1 MAKNW
6 WEEYPV
12 AKASEDEWW
21 KNYPEAKPVQPKER
35 TWGEATT
42 DIGASLG
49 VGAGNL
55 LQLPGQLYG
64 LATGD
69 FEDSG
74 ILGLGKSLVKSS
86 EAMKSEG
93 LKQRE
98 ALRSQKIAEA
108 DKQGVWEGF
117 KTAFGS
123 TVTDIPLLLSFLAE
137 QAPQLLVPLGAGKA
151 GSAISMGKEI
161 ATGVVRKEAGAEAGE
176 AGVKAAIGAAGVQQG
191 ADVGAQSYE
200 DIYKYLVTQG
210 TPPEDA
216 KQQALDLARATG
228 AAGTVISI
236 LAQRLPGARALE
248 EALVGVPMVK
258 KTVAGIPLTG
268 ITGRAANIGKAALGE
283 TGSEMVEEGG
293 GKFTQNLAMRDV
305 NPNQSLTEGVGS
317 TAGLAAV
324 GGVGM
329 GGVSGALQK
338 VAPSTT
344 VPESFTPTHTNS
356 SGVPFMHVE
365 GDKYVD
371 EYGNEV
377 ERPVSAMKP
386 IDIEKFKEPAVP
398 VSDDETQKL
407 VDEFNRTEE
416 ERAAKPV
423 ATPIA
428 ESVPVAKP
436 VAESTPAVETPQVF
450 TVEDP
455 VAKSGINQSFST
467 VEEAQ
472 AHADTLTSNR
482 NALVDEHQATID
494 NTTASIDTLKQGLDT
509 EVAKGNYGTP
519 QFLTHEN
526 NINTEIGKLS
536 NTIVQEQAEITRLEQ
551 PIQVVGTNTP
561 TAKVTPVPAPLEGVT
576 EPVYTPELAA
586 KIKQL
591 RKSLLPTLER
601 FGLKDVG
608 LNIVASIENGTAN
621 AHYVEQVMQIAYNAN
636 DPMGSLRHESIHA
649 LKELGAFTENEWRV
663 LSQRAK
669 DTWVNQFI
677 SQKNQAKYKAEY
689 QNYKKTMDGFD
700 AYLQEEAIAEAF
712 RHFANTKPPAGLIG
726 QLYSRLNNMFQ
737 SLGNS
742 FKQLGY
748 TNAEAI
754 FQKIERGEA
763 KPKKVEKKVEKVA
776 ETVAEKPVKVKK
788 APEAKKVVEKA
799 PEALKA
805 PEVAEKIAEKP
816 EAHTGTMETNTLLN
830 KQGKEANEEYDNI
843 KDIDK
848 PWAKELVKRF
858 ENIQRKVFTSLSAG
872 TINRLASTVVGEK
885 VRVGKIDTQAF
896 GTFDGKASPNM
907 RIPMS
912 YMTEDNVEH
921 NFTKEQAEL
930 MLVVLGTNLNQ
941 EAQAASLFTP
951 VETGADT
958 FRIRLDNKILNERDA
973 AAFDKAIGYPV
984 NVYQDENGHGI
995 IDINLAGNDPFT
1007 SEEALK
1013 SAMGKVFPNAEY
1025 AFTPCKYESIYITS
1039 EQSDY
1044 SDKSYKEI
1052 VNEWKKGEST
1062 GGTRNGLWET
1072 FDVDFKPS
1080 VTEIRNLATARN
1092 KEFKEFAQ
1100 EARRRQ
1106 EIEKKVVEPEVK
1118 APVKKSELEA
1128 IWNEYRHTA
1137 LPFSSL
1143 SKEDI
1148 QVLARV
1154 KDKGDEAIDRAVQKI
1169 YKAIEQA
1176 PTEAEVEAVAA
1187 QEIDTKEV
1195 AQEEEEAQP
1204 EEEEEPQAKTD
1215 KAAIKAQKALDK
1227 AAVKAQKVLD
1237 KAADKIEAKALK
1249 LRVKEAVKQA
1259 KIDVDNSEVGQ
1270 ALQRVQNADF
1280 DLDNKNQIR
1289 AFYKKLVKNNIL
1301 DEGGDTQENLSDKEA
1316 DANDVL
1322 NSIDGELQDA
1332 YDNALQER
1340 IDEVTEEAEYQ
1351 TDEASVANQ
1360 SNPQSVAES
1369 LLTKEDTALLEKI
1382 GVTQE
1387 EIADK
1392 AMEILGQA
1400 KNVHNIR
1407 ANTWAKQFG
1416 ELATQVQALLR
1427 RIMNGMMSVVV
1438 GINLS
1443 VAPPAIQAHTSIYTY
1458 TTPIHVANFKGA
1470 ERTVGVERLL
1480 SAILDT
1486 NANEDMAFVV
1496 ADKPT
1501 ATMYVFDKLGNLKGS
1516 SPVLLGVTKGDKNT
1530 LSSLSS
1536 RANNPLLRT
1545 TPSGIYTTK
1554 SIKHE
1559 QYKKEYG
1566 HEWLVQ
1572 LVETT
1577 AGDNSTTAIH
1587 GVYVHTPSEQR
1598 QARLDSKSIEDNRA
1612 SWGCLNAPVQ
1622 FMQDVV
1628 QPTFENENGK
1638 VFITP
1643 EEMGSDPLL
1652 GLPAA
1657 KTKTVKKLAQSLET
1671 ESGRLQT
1678 SKQEDILATEAPR
1691 GRFQFKEELTQP
1703 VDIPKNIW
1711 NLYVKDKQLYVDYDQ
1726 DVSNNRHTKVRFTT
1740 SWKRL
1745 NKAIKEHIGDNEN
1758 EVLAYHWKLQDYYDK
1773 AEAEAPRGR
1782 FQFKEEEEYIP
1793 ATLTEKFKRW
1803 FGNSEIVNR
1812 DGSPKVMYHA
1822 TARDITIFTP
1832 KQANAIFLTDSPDFA
1847 QTFAET
1853 SEDYMIAEAK
1863 ANMSEA
1869 ELDSLRTKAEKISKK
1884 EGTSYA
1890 DELYALIR
1898 DTLPSNQNIM
1908 PVYVSAKNV
1917 FDFENPAH
1925 LYTLEEAGTI
1935 PIHTGGRM
1943 IKYQNISA
1951 TEMDRV
1957 KIGSWNAI
1965 ESQEVQAAIKK
1976 AGFDGFYVLEG
1987 GKKNLG
1993 VYTSN
1998 QIKSSIGNN
2007 GEFDI
2012 NNPDIRY
2019 QFKED
2024 EEFVEPSGKIDNVTY
2039 LLQDKFIDLK
2049 RVIQSLNKRGKV
2061 IADKWNAYLQEELY
2075 HGRVSTRI
2083 DFFMKRQLN
2092 PVLKQ
2097 MDAAGIT
2104 VVDMDNYLLARH
2116 ASEANAHI
2124 ANVNADPSA
2133 NAGMTNDE
2141 ALEYMDAIPANKRQ
2155 VYERIANQIDSM
2167 TKETREMMVSYGLE
2181 KQGVID
2187 SWEHAYKHY
2196 VPLMREQ
2203 DESDTGSLSFGTG
2216 KGYSVK
2222 GKTVKARIGSS
2233 KSVVDVLANI
2243 ALQRERIIAR
2253 GEKNRVGQSLLGL
2266 VLTNPNKDFWVAVNP
2281 HIGNKNLTKELTE
2294 LGLDPSVSQN
2304 LGEAPIE
2311 RVPNAKTGE
2320 AQTQI
2325 NPLWRKQPNVFITRV
2340 NGEDRVIIFNMK
2352 DPRAK
2357 RMAVSFSNLT
2367 TQNQSEVLK
2376 MEGASGAYWE
2386 GITKNVGKGTRYF
2399 ASINTQYNPAFGLY
2413 NLLRDIGGATLNLQ
2427 STALKGKEFKVITN
2441 ALIALRAVYKDLRL
2455 QREGKVIAKDPSG
2468 KFSWAEKFE
2477 EFELAGGKTGFSDLF
2492 NNSEE
2497 KALKLQ
2503 KEINSFG
2510 KHGVKQTRDAVL
2522 GWLSDFNS
2530 AIENCIRVSAY
2541 NEATKMNLSKD
2552 QAASIAKNL
2561 TVNFNRTGARTKL
2574 FTPLYAFFNA
2584 SVQGTAR
2591 IAETMYKDG
2600 KLTPA
2605 GKKIVAGSVILGVVQ
2620 AVAIAAA
2627 GFDEN
2632 DPPEWVKDKNI
2643 IIPYGNKKYIAIPMP
2658 LGFNIFPSF
2667 ARRVT
2672 EFAMSDEKNIGKAA
2686 ASTFTM
2692 ILDGFNPL
2700 GSGTLMQTALPT
2712 LLDPIAAIAE
2722 NRDFS
2727 GRPIAR
2733 DDMNSLEPTPG
2744 YSRAK
2749 ENASSISTGIA
2760 YAINILT
2767 GGTEFQKGFISPTP
2781 DTLDYLAGQ
2790 ATGGVGREIMKI
2802 GKAGTAL
2809 ATGEELSTSNVPVVG
2824 RMIGNA
2830 NQKSAETARFYENIK
2845 RLNEHKAEIEG
2856 RAKSD
2861 QEIDAYME
2869 KHPESALYQEAG
2881 KFYKQISDLHKAKK
2895 ELKLMGADKED
2906 IKALDD
2912 AALEYMVVV
2921 NEIVRD
2927 FKHNN

>member
-1 MAKNW
+1 MADNW
-6 WEEYPV
+6 WEKDQV
-12 AKASEDEWW
+12 AKTNDESWW
-21 KNYPEAKPVQPKER
+21 KNDQIAKPQQKPE
-35 TWGEATT
+35 
-42 DIGASLG
+42 DIGIVSGTAAALG
-49 VGAGNL
+49 RGFESFGDVYGGLKLGATHTLGSDEDAAQQMAAMKADKLKPQEKPAMTWADMERIYADKGLLSAAAELPKYATESIAQSAPEMATPLAVGAGVTAASAPVVGPFAPIVGGAAGILTYGIQQAGHFLTTQGEEKKNPE
-55 LQLPGQLYG
+55 QLEVGKA
-64 LATGD
+64 LATAAATAPLGYLVD
-69 FEDSG
+69 KWT
-74 ILGLGKSLVKSS
+74 LGLGSLTEKQVGK
-86 EAMKSEG
+86 ELLKRYTADEIG
-93 LKQRE
+93 LGGVAAGASATVAKGVG
-98 ALRSQKIAEA
+98 KGFFAEA
-108 DKQGVWEGF
+108 PVEVVEQVAERWQAGQDLNSPEAIAAYKEAWFGAGVSGGVMKGTVSGYQAYQGFNTPEGPAPTPTVPTTPVAPTPPAA
-117 KTAFGS
+117 TA
-123 TVTDIPLLLSFLAE
+123 PLDAE
-137 QAPQLLVPLGAGKA
+137 QAA
-151 GSAISMGKEI
+151 
-161 ATGVVRKEAGAEAGE
+161 
-176 AGVKAAIGAAGVQQG
+176 
-191 ADVGAQSYE
+191 
-200 DIYKYLVTQG
+200 
-210 TPPEDA
+210 
-216 KQQALDLARATG
+216 
-228 AAGTVISI
+228 
-236 LAQRLPGARALE
+236 
-248 EALVGVPMVK
+248 
-258 KTVAGIPLTG
+258 
-268 ITGRAANIGKAALGE
+268 
-283 TGSEMVEEGG
+283 
-293 GKFTQNLAMRDV
+293 
-305 NPNQSLTEGVGS
+305 
-317 TAGLAAV
+317 
-324 GGVGM
+324 
-329 GGVSGALQK
+329 
-338 VAPSTT
+338 
-344 VPESFTPTHTNS
+344 
-356 SGVPFMHVE
+356 
-365 GDKYVD
+365 
-371 EYGNEV
+371 
-377 ERPVSAMKP
+377 
-386 IDIEKFKEPAVP
+386 
-398 VSDDETQKL
+398 

-416 ERAAKPV
+416 ERAAAPTPVPV
-423 ATPIA
+423 ATP
-428 ESVPVAKP
+428 
-436 VAESTPAVETPQVF
+436 VAESAPATTPVVEPETAVETPVAEPKAEVF

-455 VAKSGINQSFST
+455 VAKAGIHKEF
-467 VEEAQ
+467 
-472 AHADTLTSNR
+472 DTLEAAEAHVDTIAANR
-482 NALVDEHQATID
+482 TALIEGHQD
-494 NTTASIDTLKQGLDT
+494 NIAAHNEDIVTLKQGLDT
-509 EVAKGNYGTP
+509 EIAKGNYGTP
-519 QFLTHEN
+519 QFLTHEA
-526 NINTEIGKLS
+526 NINNEISLLNDKIM
-536 NTIVQEQAEITRLEQ
+536 TEQAQVSNLSQ
-551 PIQVVGTNTP
+551 PVNIVSPTNAVVEVKAVQATP
-561 TAKVTPVPAPLEGVT
+561 IAPTPITPVPAPLEGVT
-576 EPVYTPELAA
+576 EPVYTPTLAA
-586 KIKQL
+586 KVKQL
-591 RKSLLPTLER
+591 RLSLLPTLER
-601 FGLKDVG
+601 FGLKYVG

-663 LSQRAK
+663 LSQKAK

-677 SQKNQAKYKAEY
+677 SEKNQAKYEAEY
-689 QNYKKTMDGFD
+689 KKRNKPMDGFD

-712 RHFANTKPPAGLIG
+712 KHFANTKPPAGLIG
-726 QLYSRLNNMFQ
+726 QLYSRLNNMFA
-737 SLGNS
+737 SLGNA

-748 TNAEAI
+748 TNADAI

-763 KPKKVEKKVEKVA
+763 KPKKVEKVA
-776 ETVAEKPVKVKK
+776 EKVAEKPVKVKK

-805 PEVAEKIAEKP
+805 PEVAEKVAEKP

-885 VRVGKIDTQAF
+885 VRVGKTDTQAF

-1025 AFTPCKYESIYITS
+1025 VFTPCKYESIYITS

-1062 GGTRNGLWET
+1062 GGTRNGLWKT

-1092 KEFKEFAQ
+1092 KEFKEFTQ

-1128 IWNEYRHTA
+1128 IWNSYRHTA

-1195 AQEEEEAQP
+1195 AQEEEEVQP

-1215 KAAIKAQKALDK
+1215 KAAIKTQKALDK
-1227 AAVKAQKVLD
+1227 AAAKAQKVLD
-1237 KAADKIEAKALK
+1237 KAEAKIEAKALK

-1259 KIDVDNSEVGQ
+1259 KRDVDNSELGQ

-1340 IDEVTEEAEYQ
+1340 IDEVTKEAEYQ
-1351 TDEASVANQ
+1351 TD
-1360 SNPQSVAES
+1360 
-1369 LLTKEDTALLEKI
+1369 
-1382 GVTQE
+1382 
-1387 EIADK
+1387 
-1392 AMEILGQA
+1392 
-1400 KNVHNIR
+1400 
-1407 ANTWAKQFG
+1407 
-1416 ELATQVQALLR
+1416 
-1427 RIMNGMMSVVV
+1427 
-1438 GINLS
+1438 
-1443 VAPPAIQAHTSIYTY
+1443 
-1458 TTPIHVANFKGA
+1458 
-1470 ERTVGVERLL
+1470 
-1480 SAILDT
+1480 
-1486 NANEDMAFVV
+1486 
-1496 ADKPT
+1496 
-1501 ATMYVFDKLGNLKGS
+1501 
-1516 SPVLLGVTKGDKNT
+1516 
-1530 LSSLSS
+1530 
-1536 RANNPLLRT
+1536 
-1545 TPSGIYTTK
+1545 
-1554 SIKHE
+1554 
-1559 QYKKEYG
+1559 
-1566 HEWLVQ
+1566 
-1572 LVETT
+1572 
-1577 AGDNSTTAIH
+1577 
-1587 GVYVHTPSEQR
+1587 
-1598 QARLDSKSIEDNRA
+1598 
-1612 SWGCLNAPVQ
+1612 
-1622 FMQDVV
+1622 
-1628 QPTFENENGK
+1628 
-1638 VFITP
+1638 
-1643 EEMGSDPLL
+1643 
-1652 GLPAA
+1652 
-1657 KTKTVKKLAQSLET
+1657 
-1671 ESGRLQT
+1671 
-1678 SKQEDILATEAPR
+1678 
-1691 GRFQFKEELTQP
+1691 
-1703 VDIPKNIW
+1703 
-1711 NLYVKDKQLYVDYDQ
+1711 
-1726 DVSNNRHTKVRFTT
+1726 
-1740 SWKRL
+1740 
-1745 NKAIKEHIGDNEN
+1745 
-1758 EVLAYHWKLQDYYDK
+1758 
-1773 AEAEAPRGR
+1773 EAPRGR
-1782 FQFKEEEEYIP
+1782 FQFKEEEKYIP

-1812 DGSPKVMYHA
+1812 DGTPKVMYHA

-1869 ELDSLRTKAEKISKK
+1869 ELDSLRAKAEKISKK

-1925 LYTLEEAGTI
+1925 LHILEEAGIIPNDNTPSWLAATLDEGKTSTRQGTI
-1935 PIHTGGRM
+1935 
-1943 IKYQNISA
+1943 
-1951 TEMDRV
+1951 ERV

-1965 ESQEVQAAIKK
+1965 ESESVQAAIKK

-1998 QIKSSIGNN
+1998 QIKSAIGNT
-2007 GEFDI
+2007 GEFDV

-2039 LLQDKFIDLK
+2039 LLVDKFVDLK
-2049 RVIQSLNKRGKV
+2049 RVIQSINKRGKV

-2075 HGRVSTRI
+2075 HSKVSTRI

-2233 KSVVDVLANI
+2233 KAVVDVLANI

-2281 HIGNKNLTKELTE
+2281 HIGNKSLTKELTE

-2352 DPRAK
+2352 DARAK

-2376 MEGASGAYWE
+2376 MEGEAGAYWDS
-2386 GITKNVGKGTRYF
+2386 ITKNVGKGTRWF

-2441 ALIALRAVYKDLRL
+2441 AFVALRAVYKDLRL
-2455 QREGKVIAKDPSG
+2455 QREGKPADSAWAK
-2468 KFSWAEKFE
+2468 KFE

-2497 KALKLQ
+2497 KAHKLQ
-2503 KEINSFG
+2503 EEINSFG
-2510 KHGVKQTRDAVL
+2510 KHGVKQTRDAVF

-2541 NEATKMNLSKD
+2541 DEGIKSGLSQD
-2552 QAASIAKNL
+2552 QAASLAKNL

-2605 GKKIVAGSVILGVVQ
+2605 GKKIVAGSVILGVIQ
-2620 AVAIAAA
+2620 AVTIAAA

-2686 ASTFTM
+2686 TSTFTM

-2733 DDMNSLEPTPG
+2733 DDVNSLEPTPG

-2802 GKAGTAL
+2802 GKAGSAL
-2809 ATGEELSTSNVPVVG
+2809 ATGEELSTSNVPIVG

-2861 QEIDAYME
+2861 QEIDVYME

>member
-1 MAKNW
+1 MSDIDDFGAWIVKNQALKGTPDF
-6 WEEYPV
+6 ETV
-12 AKASEDEWW
+12 AKAFKELDAAQ
-21 KNYPEAKPVQPKER
+21 NPVAPVQPKER
-35 TWGEATT
+35 TWGGATT

-55 LQLPGQLYG
+55 IQLPGQLYG
-64 LATGD
+64 LATGNFD
-69 FEDSG
+69 DSG

-98 ALRSQKIAEA
+98 ALRAQKIAEA
-108 DKQGVWEGF
+108 DKQGVVEGF

-123 TVTDIPLLLSFLAE
+123 TVTDIPLLLSFIAE
-137 QAPQLLVPLGAGKA
+137 QAPQLLVPFGAGKA

-161 ATGVVRKEAGAEAGE
+161 ATGVARKEAASEAGE

-236 LAQRLPGARALE
+236 LAQKLPGARVLE

-356 SGVPFMHVE
+356 SGVPFMYVE
-365 GDKYVD
+365 GNKYVD

-377 ERPVSAMKP
+377 ERPASAMKP
-386 IDIEKFKEPAVP
+386 IDIEKFKEPVVP

-407 VDEFNRTEE
+407 VDDFNRTEE

-423 ATPIA
+423 ATPVA
-428 ESVPVAKP
+428 APATTPVVEPKA
-436 VAESTPAVETPQVF
+436 AVETPQAEVF

-536 NTIVQEQAEITRLEQ
+536 NTLVQEQAEIARLEQ

-561 TAKVTPVPAPLEGVT
+561 TAKVAPVPAPLEGVT

-621 AHYVEQVMQIAYNAN
+621 AHYVEQVMQIAYNAD
-636 DPMGSLRHESIHA
+636 DPMGALRHESIHA

-663 LSQRAK
+663 LSQKAK

-677 SQKNQAKYKAEY
+677 SAKNQAKYKAEY
-689 QNYKKTMDGFD
+689 LKYKKTMDGFD

-748 TNAEAI
+748 TNAEDI

-763 KPKKVEKKVEKVA
+763 KPKKVEK
-776 ETVAEKPVKVKK
+776 VAEK
-788 APEAKKVVEKA
+788 
-799 PEALKA
+799 
-805 PEVAEKIAEKP
+805 AEKIAEKP

-885 VRVGKIDTQAF
+885 VRVGKTDTQAF

-1025 AFTPCKYESIYITS
+1025 TFTPCKYESIYITS
-1039 EQSDY
+1039 EKSDY

-1118 APVKKSELEA
+1118 APVKVKKSELESL
-1128 IWNEYRHTA
+1128 WNSYRHTA

-1143 SKEDI
+1143 SKEDV

-1154 KDKGDEAIDRAVQKI
+1154 KDKDGEVIDRAVQKI
-1169 YKAIEQA
+1169 YKGIDKA

-1195 AQEEEEAQP
+1195 AQEEEEVQP
-1204 EEEEEPQAKTD
+1204 EEEEEPQAPKID

-1227 AAVKAQKVLD
+1227 AAAKAQKVLD
-1237 KAADKIEAKALK
+1237 KAEAKIEAKALK
-1249 LRVKEAVKQA
+1249 LRIKEAVKQA
-1259 KIDVDNSEVGQ
+1259 KRDIDNSELGQ
-1270 ALQRVQNADF
+1270 ALERVKDENF
-1280 DLDNKNQIR
+1280 DMDDKKDIR
-1289 AFYKKLVKNNIL
+1289 SFYKKLVKHEIL
-1301 DEGGDTQENLSDKEA
+1301 EEDGDTQEYLSDRES
-1316 DANDVL
+1316 DVSSVL
-1322 NSIDGELQDA
+1322 YAIENELQDA
-1332 YDNALQER
+1332 YDNALQNR

-1351 TDEASVANQ
+1351 TDEAPVANQ

-1369 LLTKEDTALLEKI
+1369 LLTTEDTALLEQI
-1382 GVTQE
+1382 DVTPE

-1392 AMEILGQA
+1392 AMEILGEA
-1400 KNVHNIR
+1400 KKVQNVR
-1407 ANTWAKQFG
+1407 ANAWAKQFG
-1416 ELATQVQALLR
+1416 DLAAQVQALLR

-1443 VAPPAIQAHTSIYTY
+1443 VAPPAIQPHTSVYTY

-1470 ERTVGVERLL
+1470 EHTEGVQRLAN
-1480 SAILDT
+1480 AILDSKK
-1486 NANEDMAFVV
+1486 NDNMAFVI
-1496 ADKPT
+1496 ADKAS
-1501 ATMYVFDKLGNLKGS
+1501 ATMYVFDENGNLRGS
-1516 SPVLLGVTKGDKNT
+1516 SPVLLGATKGDKNAK
-1530 LSSLSS
+1530 LNISEVGG
-1536 RANNPLLRT
+1536 NPLFKI
-1545 TPSGIYTTK
+1545 TPSGIFTTK
-1554 SIKHE
+1554 ALKDT
-1559 QYKKEYG
+1559 QYKNEFGY
-1566 HEWLVQ
+1566 EWAVQ

-1577 AGDNSTTAIH
+1577 AKDRSSVMIH
-1587 GVYVHTPSEQR
+1587 AVYVHTPSEHR
-1598 QARLDSKSIEDNRA
+1598 QARLDTKSIEDNRV
-1612 SWGCLNAPVQ
+1612 SWGCLNAPLK

-1628 QPTFENENGK
+1628 KPTFEKENGK

-1643 EEMGSDPLL
+1643 EEMGSDAML

-1657 KTKTVKKLAQSLET
+1657 KTKTVKKLTQSLET

-1678 SKQEDILATEAPR
+1678 SKQEDILA
-1691 GRFQFKEELTQP
+1691 
-1703 VDIPKNIW
+1703 
-1711 NLYVKDKQLYVDYDQ
+1711 
-1726 DVSNNRHTKVRFTT
+1726 
-1740 SWKRL
+1740 
-1745 NKAIKEHIGDNEN
+1745 
-1758 EVLAYHWKLQDYYDK
+1758 
-1773 AEAEAPRGR
+1773 AEAPRGR
-1782 FQFKEEEEYIP
+1782 FQFKEDEAP
-1793 ATLTEKFKRW
+1793 LVKKVTFTEKFKRF
-1803 FGNSEIVNR
+1803 FGNSEIVNK
-1812 DGSPKVMYHA
+1812 DGTPKVMYHG
-1822 TARDITIFTP
+1822 TARDITTFTP
-1832 KQANAIFLTDSPDFA
+1832 KEADAIFLTDSPDFA
-1847 QTFAET
+1847 ASFTEM
-1853 SEDYMIAEAK
+1853 SEEDMIDEAK
-1863 ANMSEA
+1863 KLFPDA
-1869 ELDSLRTKAEKISKK
+1869 EWKKLTDKATAISKK
-1884 EGTSYA
+1884 DIGTSYEY
-1890 DELYALIR
+1890 ELRELIR
-1898 DTLPSNQNIM
+1898 DTLPSNANIM

-1917 FDFENPAH
+1917 FDYENAAH
-1925 LYTLEEAGTI
+1925 VDALQVDSTVLKAGI
-1935 PIHTGGRM
+1935 YIDWKG
-1943 IKYQNISA
+1943 IKN
-1951 TEMDRV
+1951 
-1957 KIGSWNAI
+1957 GSWVTI
-1965 ESQEVQAAIKK
+1965 ESAEVQAAIKK
-1976 AGFDGFYVLEG
+1976 AGFDGFYVKEG
-1987 GKKNLG
+1987 GRKNLA

-1998 QIKSSIGNN
+1998 QIKSAIGNN

-2133 NAGMTNDE
+2133 NAGMTNDA

-2203 DESDTGSLSFGTG
+2203 DEKDTGSLSFGTG

-2376 MEGASGAYWE
+2376 MEGEAGAYWDSL
-2386 GITKNVGKGTRYF
+2386 TKNVGKGTRYF

-2441 ALIALRAVYKDLRL
+2441 AFVALRAVYKDLRL
-2455 QREGKVIAKDPSG
+2455 QREGKPADSAWAK
-2468 KFSWAEKFE
+2468 KFE

-2503 KEINSFG
+2503 EEINSFG
-2510 KHGVKQTRDAVL
+2510 KKGVKQTRDSVL

-2541 NEATKMNLSKD
+2541 DEGIKSGLSQD

-2605 GKKIVAGSVILGVVQ
+2605 GKKIIAGSVILGVIQ
-2620 AVAIAAA
+2620 AVTIAAA

-2686 ASTFTM
+2686 TSTFTM

-2790 ATGGVGREIMKI
+2790 ATGGVGREIMKV

-2824 RMIGNA
+2824 RMIGNS
-2830 NQKSAETARFYENIK
+2830 NQRSAETARFYENIK

-2869 KHPESALYQEAG
+2869 KHPDSALYQEAG

>member
-6 WEEYPV
+6 WEDSPIV
-12 AKASEDEWW
+12 KSDGNEWW
-21 KNYPEAKPVQPKER
+21 KSSPIVTAEPPDTGFTGAFKGAYQGIK
-35 TWGEATT
+35 GEAALTAGKLGLMSIPDAQNYYEAQKKKQAEVFTPTT
-42 DIGASLG
+42 EGWGTAPWQKFKETLGGSLPYMAAPVVGAAVGAVAAPELAVVGLGAATLGSLAGGTAQFTGTGLARQMETGKKLEDTNLGYAVGAAIPSAALDTISLRMTPFLGQLFRKAGIEVSEKEAQELVKKNLLSTVGEYAAQGVKLAGVDGATEAGQAVFERLQAGLSLTDKSARDEYIENFIGGAVLG
-49 VGAGNL
+49 VTLGT
-55 LQLPGQLYG
+55 
-64 LATGD
+64 TGHAASKV
-69 FEDSG
+69 F
-74 ILGLGKSLVKSS
+74 
-86 EAMKSEG
+86 
-93 LKQRE
+93 
-98 ALRSQKIAEA
+98 
-108 DKQGVWEGF
+108 
-117 KTAFGS
+117 
-123 TVTDIPLLLSFLAE
+123 
-137 QAPQLLVPLGAGKA
+137 APK
-151 GSAISMGKEI
+151 
-161 ATGVVRKEAGAEAGE
+161 AGE
-176 AGVKAAIGAAGVQQG
+176 AIAPA
-191 ADVGAQSYE
+191 
-200 DIYKYLVTQG
+200 
-210 TPPEDA
+210 
-216 KQQALDLARATG
+216 
-228 AAGTVISI
+228 
-236 LAQRLPGARALE
+236 
-248 EALVGVPMVK
+248 
-258 KTVAGIPLTG
+258 
-268 ITGRAANIGKAALGE
+268 
-283 TGSEMVEEGG
+283 
-293 GKFTQNLAMRDV
+293 
-305 NPNQSLTEGVGS
+305 
-317 TAGLAAV
+317 
-324 GGVGM
+324 
-329 GGVSGALQK
+329 
-338 VAPSTT
+338 VAPIA
-344 VPESFTPTHTNS
+344 PEAIADQA
-356 SGVPFMHVE
+356 VI
-365 GDKYVD
+365 DK
-371 EYGNEV
+371 
-377 ERPVSAMKP
+377 
-386 IDIEKFKEPAVP
+386 
-398 VSDDETQKL
+398 
-407 VDEFNRTEE
+407 FNMTEE
-416 ERAAKPV
+416 ERAAAPVEEAPV
-423 ATPIA
+423 APA
-428 ESVPVAKP
+428 EAPVAEPVAEAAPVAKP
-436 VAESTPAVETPQVF
+436 VAESTEPVETPQVF

-455 VAKSGINQSFST
+455 VTKSGINKDFAT
-467 VEEAQ
+467 AEEAQ
-472 AHADTLTSNR
+472 AHVDTLTSNR
-482 NALVDEHQATID
+482 NALVDEHQAVID
-494 NTTASIDTLKQGLDT
+494 NTTANIDTLKQGLDT
-509 EVAKGNYGTP
+509 EVAKGNSGTAE
-519 QFLTHEN
+519 FLAHEN
-526 NINTEIGKLS
+526 NINAEVSKLS
-536 NTIVQEQAEITRLEQ
+536 NTLVQEQAEIARLEQ
-551 PIQVVGTNTP
+551 PIQVVSTNTP
-561 TAKVTPVPAPLEGVT
+561 TVEVTPAPAPLEGVT
-576 EPVYTPELAA
+576 EPVYTPALAA

-591 RKSLLPTLER
+591 RLSLLPTLER

-621 AHYVEQVMQIAYNAN
+621 AHYVEQVMQIAYNAR

-649 LKELGAFTENEWRV
+649 LKELGAFTANEWRV
-663 LSQRAK
+663 LSQKAK
-669 DTWVNQFI
+669 DTWINQFI
-677 SQKNQAKYKAEY
+677 SKKNQTKYEAEY
-689 QNYKKTMDGFD
+689 QKRNETMDGFD

-712 RHFANTKPPAGLIG
+712 RHFANTKPPAGLVG
-726 QLYSRLNNMFQ
+726 QLYSRLNSMFQ

-763 KPKKVEKKVEKVA
+763 KPIKVEKVA
-776 ETVAEKPVKVKK
+776 PVNIVKRAKDLATKLHEGQMYGDKPYTYHLASIVKKVKDAGGSEDMIAAAWLHDTVEDTGISIDEIRK
-788 APEAKKVVEKA
+788 EFGDNVADLVWAVTGEGKNRKDKLASVIKKIPNVKGADIIKSADRLSNVEESGEQDKRFKMYKDEHDALSKVLGSNPIAQKLQETFAEKVVEK
-799 PEALKA
+799 
-805 PEVAEKIAEKP
+805 V

-885 VRVGKIDTQAF
+885 VRVGKSDTQAF

-930 MLVVLGTNLNQ
+930 MLVVLGANLNQ

-958 FRIRLDNKILNERDA
+958 FRIRLANKILNERDA
-973 AAFDKAIGYPV
+973 AAFDRAIGYPV

-1013 SAMGKVFPNAEY
+1013 SAMVKVFPNAEY
-1025 AFTPCKYESIYITS
+1025 SFTPCKYESIYITS
-1039 EQSDY
+1039 EKSDY
-1044 SDKSYKEI
+1044 SEKSYKEI
-1052 VNEWKKGEST
+1052 INEWKKGEST
-1062 GGTRNGLWET
+1062 GGTRNGVWQT
-1072 FDVDFKPS
+1072 FDVDFKPTI
-1080 VTEIRNLATARN
+1080 TEIRNLATARN
-1092 KEFKEFAQ
+1092 KEFKEFTQ

-1118 APVKKSELEA
+1118 APVKVKKSVLEA
-1128 IWNEYRHTA
+1128 LWESYRHTA

-1143 SKEDI
+1143 SKEDV
-1148 QVLARV
+1148 QVLAKV

-1195 AQEEEEAQP
+1195 AQEEVQQ
-1204 EEEEEPQAKTD
+1204 EEEEEPQAPKTVK
-1215 KAAIKAQKALDK
+1215 KAPAQGRYNFSVVENADSDLVTEGMFGVLEDSGNYFGEFATRAQAYQFIDELAQETRRIQKIEKRAKAPKPVNQGELRSARAEIKAKVALENKAQKALDK
-1227 AAVKAQKVLD
+1227 AAAKAQKVLD
-1237 KAADKIEAKALK
+1237 KAEAKIEAKALK

-1259 KIDVDNSEVGQ
+1259 EIDVANSELGQ
-1270 ALQRVQNADF
+1270 ALLRVQNADF

-1322 NSIDGELQDA
+1322 NSIEGELQDA

-1340 IDEVTEEAEYQ
+1340 INEVTEEAEYQ
-1351 TDEASVANQ
+1351 
-1360 SNPQSVAES
+1360 P
-1369 LLTKEDTALLEKI
+1369 DTE
-1382 GVTQE
+1382 
-1387 EIADK
+1387 
-1392 AMEILGQA
+1392 
-1400 KNVHNIR
+1400 
-1407 ANTWAKQFG
+1407 
-1416 ELATQVQALLR
+1416 
-1427 RIMNGMMSVVV
+1427 
-1438 GINLS
+1438 
-1443 VAPPAIQAHTSIYTY
+1443 
-1458 TTPIHVANFKGA
+1458 
-1470 ERTVGVERLL
+1470 
-1480 SAILDT
+1480 
-1486 NANEDMAFVV
+1486 
-1496 ADKPT
+1496 
-1501 ATMYVFDKLGNLKGS
+1501 
-1516 SPVLLGVTKGDKNT
+1516 
-1530 LSSLSS
+1530 
-1536 RANNPLLRT
+1536 
-1545 TPSGIYTTK
+1545 
-1554 SIKHE
+1554 
-1559 QYKKEYG
+1559 
-1566 HEWLVQ
+1566 
-1572 LVETT
+1572 
-1577 AGDNSTTAIH
+1577 
-1587 GVYVHTPSEQR
+1587 
-1598 QARLDSKSIEDNRA
+1598 
-1612 SWGCLNAPVQ
+1612 
-1622 FMQDVV
+1622 
-1628 QPTFENENGK
+1628 
-1638 VFITP
+1638 
-1643 EEMGSDPLL
+1643 
-1652 GLPAA
+1652 
-1657 KTKTVKKLAQSLET
+1657 
-1671 ESGRLQT
+1671 
-1678 SKQEDILATEAPR
+1678 PR
-1691 GRFQFKEELTQP
+1691 GRFQFKE
-1703 VDIPKNIW
+1703 D
-1711 NLYVKDKQLYVDYDQ
+1711 
-1726 DVSNNRHTKVRFTT
+1726 
-1740 SWKRL
+1740 
-1745 NKAIKEHIGDNEN
+1745 
-1758 EVLAYHWKLQDYYDK
+1758 
-1773 AEAEAPRGR
+1773 
-1782 FQFKEEEEYIP
+1782 EEYIP
-1793 ATLTEKFKRW
+1793 QTLTEKFKRF

-1812 DGSPKVMYHA
+1812 DGTPKQMYHA
-1822 TARDITIFTP
+1822 TARDITIFKP
-1832 KQANAIFLTDSPDFA
+1832 KQADAIFLTDSPDFS

-1853 SEDYMIAEAK
+1853 SEDYMVAEAK

-1869 ELDSLRTKAEKISKK
+1869 ELNSLRKKAEKISKK

-1890 DELYALIR
+1890 DVLYELIR
-1898 DTLPSNQNIM
+1898 DTLPSGQNIM

-1925 LYTLEEAGTI
+1925 LYMFEEAG
-1935 PIHTGGRM
+1935 
-1943 IKYQNISA
+1943 ISA
-1951 TEMDRV
+1951 HDIERI
-1957 KIGSWNAI
+1957 KIGSWHTI
-1965 ESQEVQAAIKK
+1965 EQKYVQDVIKK

-1998 QIKSSIGNN
+1998 QIKSAIGNN

-2019 QFKED
+2019 QFTED
-2024 EEFVEPSGKIDNVTY
+2024 EEFVEPSGKLDNVTY

-2061 IADKWNAYLQEELY
+2061 IADKWNTYLQEELY

-2141 ALEYMDAIPANKRQ
+2141 ATEYMDAIPANKRQ
-2155 VYERIANQIDSM
+2155 VYERIAQQIDTM
-2167 TKETREMMVSYGLE
+2167 TKETRDMMVSYGLE
-2181 KQGVID
+2181 KKGVID

-2222 GKTVKARIGSS
+2222 GKTTKARIGSS

-2266 VLTNPNKDFWVAVNP
+2266 VLTNPNSDFWVAVNP
-2281 HIGNKNLTKELTE
+2281 HIGNKNLTKELIE

-2325 NPLWRKQPNVFITRV
+2325 NPLWRKQPNVFVTRV
-2340 NGEDRVIIFNMK
+2340 NGEDRVVIFNMK
-2352 DPRAK
+2352 DARAK

-2367 TQNQSEVLK
+2367 TQNKAEVIK
-2376 MEGASGAYWE
+2376 MEGEAGAYWDSL
-2386 GITKNVGKGTRYF
+2386 TKNVGKGTRWF

-2413 NLLRDIGGATLNLQ
+2413 NLLRDLGGATLNLQ

-2441 ALIALRAVYKDLRL
+2441 AFVALRAVYKDLRL
-2455 QREGKVIAKDPSG
+2455 QREGKPADSAWAK
-2468 KFSWAEKFE
+2468 KFE

-2503 KEINSFG
+2503 EEINSFG
-2510 KHGVKQTRDAVL
+2510 KKGVKQTSKAVF

-2541 NEATKMNLSKD
+2541 DEGIKSGLSQD
-2552 QAASIAKNL
+2552 QSASIAKNL

-2605 GKKIVAGSVILGVVQ
+2605 GKKIIAGSVILGVIQ
-2620 AVAIAAA
+2620 AITIAAA

-2686 ASTFTM
+2686 TSTFTM

-2700 GSGTLMQTALPT
+2700 GSGTAMQTALPT

-2722 NRDFS
+2722 NKDFS

-2733 DDMNSLEPTPG
+2733 DDMNSLMPTPG

-2749 ENASSISTGIA
+2749 ENASSISVGIA

-2790 ATGGVGREIMKI
+2790 VTGGVGREAMKI
-2802 GKAGTAL
+2802 GKAVSAL

-2830 NQKSAETARFYENIK
+2830 NQRSAETARFYENIK

-2869 KHPESALYQEAG
+2869 KHPESALYEEAG

>member
-1 MAKNW
+1 MSDIDDFGAWIVKNQALKGTPDF
-6 WEEYPV
+6 ETV
-12 AKASEDEWW
+12 AKAFKELDAAQ
-21 KNYPEAKPVQPKER
+21 NPAKPQEKPE
-35 TWGEATT
+35 
-42 DIGASLG
+42 DIGILSGTAAALG
-49 VGAGNL
+49 RGFESFGDVYGGLKLGATHTLGNDEAAAQQMAAMKADKLKPQEKPAMTWADMERIYADKGLLSAAAELPKYATESIAQSAPEMATPLVVGAGVTAASAPVVGPFAPLVGGAAGILTYGIQQAGHFLTTQGEEKKNPE
-55 LQLPGQLYG
+55 QLEVGKA
-64 LATGD
+64 LATAAATAPLGYLVD
-69 FEDSG
+69 KWT
-74 ILGLGKSLVKSS
+74 LGLG
-86 EAMKSEG
+86 
-93 LKQRE
+93 
-98 ALRSQKIAEA
+98 
-108 DKQGVWEGF
+108 
-117 KTAFGS
+117 
-123 TVTDIPLLLSFLAE
+123 
-137 QAPQLLVPLGAGKA
+137 
-151 GSAISMGKEI
+151 
-161 ATGVVRKEAGAEAGE
+161 
-176 AGVKAAIGAAGVQQG
+176 
-191 ADVGAQSYE
+191 
-200 DIYKYLVTQG
+200 
-210 TPPEDA
+210 
-216 KQQALDLARATG
+216 
-228 AAGTVISI
+228 
-236 LAQRLPGARALE
+236 
-248 EALVGVPMVK
+248 
-258 KTVAGIPLTG
+258 
-268 ITGRAANIGKAALGE
+268 
-283 TGSEMVEEGG
+283 
-293 GKFTQNLAMRDV
+293 
-305 NPNQSLTEGVGS
+305 SLTEKQVGKELLKRY
-317 TAGLAAV
+317 TADEIGL
-324 GGVGM
+324 GGVAAGASATVAK
-329 GGVSGALQK
+329 GIGKGFFAEAPVEVVEQVAQRWQAGQDLNSPDAIAAYKEAWFGAGVSGGVMKGTVSGYQAYQGFNTPEGPAPTPTVPTTP
-338 VAPSTT
+338 VAPTPPAATT
-344 VPESFTPTHTNS
+344 PPDADQAV
-356 SGVPFMHVE
+356 
-365 GDKYVD
+365 VD
-371 EYGNEV
+371 
-377 ERPVSAMKP
+377 A
-386 IDIEKFKEPAVP
+386 
-398 VSDDETQKL
+398 
-407 VDEFNRTEE
+407 FNMTEE

-436 VAESTPAVETPQVF
+436 VAKSTPAVETPQVF

-455 VAKSGINQSFST
+455 VAKSGIHKEF
-467 VEEAQ
+467 
-472 AHADTLTSNR
+472 DTLEAAEAHVDTIAANR
-482 NALVDEHQATID
+482 TALIEGHQDNIAAHNEDIAT
-494 NTTASIDTLKQGLDT
+494 LQQGLDT
-509 EVAKGNYGTP
+509 EIAKGGYGTP
-519 QFLTHEN
+519 QFLTHEA
-526 NINTEIGKLS
+526 NINNEISLLNDKIM
-536 NTIVQEQAEITRLEQ
+536 TEQAQVSNLSQPVQIVSPTNAIVEVKAVQATPIAPTPIT
-551 PIQVVGTNTP
+551 P
-561 TAKVTPVPAPLEGVT
+561 APAPLEGVT

-677 SQKNQAKYKAEY
+677 SEKNQAKYAEEY
-689 QNYKKTMDGFD
+689 PKYKKTMDGFD

-712 RHFANTKPPAGLIG
+712 KHFANTKPPAGLIG
-726 QLYSRLNNMFQ
+726 KLYSRLNNMFQ

-763 KPKKVEKKVEKVA
+763 KPKKVEKVA
-776 ETVAEKPVKVKK
+776 EKIAEKPVKVKK

-799 PEALKA
+799 PEAKKVAPAQGRYQEWLDKVATRMAKEGAAQEILDDMEENNVSVNGVTKTFWDKTYFNLPAQAQKIFRKDLAEHSGAGNNIDGDINSQVKNLDLPNEVQYLEGTERGFVALMFEANRRFAPEETTKIEKAPKAIKA
-805 PEVAEKIAEKP
+805 PEVAEKPVKVEKAP
-816 EAHTGTMETNTLLN
+816 E
-830 KQGKEANEEYDNI
+830 
-843 KDIDK
+843 
-848 PWAKELVKRF
+848 V
-858 ENIQRKVFTSLSAG
+858 
-872 TINRLASTVVGEK
+872 
-885 VRVGKIDTQAF
+885 
-896 GTFDGKASPNM
+896 
-907 RIPMS
+907 
-912 YMTEDNVEH
+912 
-921 NFTKEQAEL
+921 KEQAQVTVNLSNVTKSIPGLQEL
-930 MLVVLGTNLNQ
+930 YARAMAGDKAAYTTLQRTADSHLRHLLSAINVNVDIQHVMGAYSSEREPALNVVLTVAETDKAKVMASLARFAHNFNQ
-941 EAQAASLFTP
+941 EQIHVRQLTTEKIGHDFGDGSYATP
-951 VETGADT
+951 VYTIDAKNALTNDDIANIIEKTGIPALT
-958 FRIRLDNKILNERDA
+958 VVDNKIITYWVEPNEKSESGFKEYIAQVKALTKLVGASGKRVIVGVERLYVYGTGYGARLEFDSIEGDVRSKEKADTTTARLIGGYFKGEPLTTFKQTDLTKTEVADQEHLAKIFEELPVNGLKLPIVRRAYNALITELVEQFKVLPIKVEVVTDVIIDGKSYSYFGKDASALKKALGMGMVEADVNKAIKYLQDNYGEPNPAWKTGLLSRIVADNKDIYGSSEDVMRDVGEHNTLKLYKTSPETFGVSAAEFKSHPLLKPSGLKDSKGYPMLYNDLFRAVHDYYAHNLSETQFGPKGEFA
-973 AAFDKAIGYPV
+973 AAK
-984 NVYQDENGHGI
+984 NH
-995 IDINLAGNDPFT
+995 LSLTKDPMAKW
-1007 SEEALK
+1007 ALI
-1013 SAMGKVFPNAEY
+1013 AETRMQNAWQNFRSGVEK
-1025 AFTPCKYESIYITS
+1025 TPLKDRSFS
-1039 EQSDY
+1039 EQKVALPPLKYVLTGDNAIDASVYKLASELTAQQRLGSLSPD
-1044 SDKSYKEI
+1044 SKLAEGMDKPFAKET
-1052 VNEWKKGEST
+1052 K
-1062 GGTRNGLWET
+1062 
-1072 FDVDFKPS
+1072 
-1080 VTEIRNLATARN
+1080 
-1092 KEFKEFAQ
+1092 
-1100 EARRRQ
+1100 
-1106 EIEKKVVEPEVK
+1106 
-1118 APVKKSELEA
+1118 PVKKSELEA
-1128 IWNEYRHTA
+1128 IWNSYRHTA

-1154 KDKGDEAIDRAVQKI
+1154 KDKDDEVIDRAVQKI

-1195 AQEEEEAQP
+1195 AQEEEEVQP

-1215 KAAIKAQKALDK
+1215 KAAIKTQKALDK

-1249 LRVKEAVKQA
+1249 LRIKEAVKQA
-1259 KIDVDNSEVGQ
+1259 KRDIDNSEVGQ
-1270 ALQRVQNADF
+1270 ALQRVQDENF
-1280 DLDNKNQIR
+1280 DMDDKKDIR
-1289 AFYKKLVKNNIL
+1289 SFYKKLVKHEIL
-1301 DEGGDTQENLSDKEA
+1301 EEGGDTQEYLSDRES
-1316 DANDVL
+1316 DVSSVL
-1322 NSIDGELQDA
+1322 YAIENELQDA

-1351 TDEASVANQ
+1351 TD
-1360 SNPQSVAES
+1360 
-1369 LLTKEDTALLEKI
+1369 
-1382 GVTQE
+1382 
-1387 EIADK
+1387 
-1392 AMEILGQA
+1392 
-1400 KNVHNIR
+1400 
-1407 ANTWAKQFG
+1407 
-1416 ELATQVQALLR
+1416 
-1427 RIMNGMMSVVV
+1427 
-1438 GINLS
+1438 
-1443 VAPPAIQAHTSIYTY
+1443 
-1458 TTPIHVANFKGA
+1458 
-1470 ERTVGVERLL
+1470 
-1480 SAILDT
+1480 
-1486 NANEDMAFVV
+1486 
-1496 ADKPT
+1496 
-1501 ATMYVFDKLGNLKGS
+1501 
-1516 SPVLLGVTKGDKNT
+1516 
-1530 LSSLSS
+1530 
-1536 RANNPLLRT
+1536 
-1545 TPSGIYTTK
+1545 
-1554 SIKHE
+1554 
-1559 QYKKEYG
+1559 
-1566 HEWLVQ
+1566 
-1572 LVETT
+1572 
-1577 AGDNSTTAIH
+1577 
-1587 GVYVHTPSEQR
+1587 
-1598 QARLDSKSIEDNRA
+1598 
-1612 SWGCLNAPVQ
+1612 
-1622 FMQDVV
+1622 
-1628 QPTFENENGK
+1628 
-1638 VFITP
+1638 
-1643 EEMGSDPLL
+1643 
-1652 GLPAA
+1652 
-1657 KTKTVKKLAQSLET
+1657 
-1671 ESGRLQT
+1671 
-1678 SKQEDILATEAPR
+1678 
-1691 GRFQFKEELTQP
+1691 
-1703 VDIPKNIW
+1703 
-1711 NLYVKDKQLYVDYDQ
+1711 
-1726 DVSNNRHTKVRFTT
+1726 
-1740 SWKRL
+1740 
-1745 NKAIKEHIGDNEN
+1745 
-1758 EVLAYHWKLQDYYDK
+1758 
-1773 AEAEAPRGR
+1773 EAPRGR

-1812 DGSPKVMYHA
+1812 DGSPKQMYHA

-1869 ELDSLRTKAEKISKK
+1869 ELDRLRAQAEKISKK

-1898 DTLPSNQNIM
+1898 DTLPSGQNIL

-1925 LYTLEEAGTI
+1925 LHLL
-1935 PIHTGGRM
+1935 
-1943 IKYQNISA
+1943 SA
-1951 TEMDRV
+1951 LPELQQKSKIERV
-1957 KIGSWNAI
+1957 KIGSWDVI
-1965 ESQEVQAAIKK
+1965 ESESVQAVIRK

-2039 LLQDKFIDLK
+2039 LLVDKFVDLK
-2049 RVIQSLNKRGKV
+2049 RVIQSINKRGKV

-2075 HGRVSTRI
+2075 HSKVSTRI

-2097 MDAAGIT
+2097 MDAAGIA

-2233 KSVVDVLANI
+2233 KAVVDVLANI

-2266 VLTNPNKDFWVAVNP
+2266 VLTNPSKDFWVAVNP

-2352 DPRAK
+2352 DARAK

-2367 TQNQSEVLK
+2367 TQNKAEVIK
-2376 MEGASGAYWE
+2376 MEGEAGAYWE

-2441 ALIALRAVYKDLRL
+2441 AFVALRAVYKDLRL

-2510 KHGVKQTRDAVL
+2510 KHGVKETRDAVL

-2541 NEATKMNLSKD
+2541 NEGIKSGLSQD
-2552 QAASIAKNL
+2552 QSASIAKNL

-2605 GKKIVAGSVILGVVQ
+2605 GKKIVAGSVILGVIQ
-2620 AVAIAAA
+2620 AVTIAAA

-2686 ASTFTM
+2686 TSTFTM

-2802 GKAGTAL
+2802 GKAGSAL
-2809 ATGEELSTSNVPVVG
+2809 ATGEELSTSNVPIVG

-2830 NQKSAETARFYENIK
+2830 NQRSAETARFYENIK

-2869 KHPESALYQEAG
+2869 KHPDSALYQEAG